1 MDDIVVGSPIAGRDR
16 METEG
21 LIGFFVN
28 TLVLRT
34 DLSGDPSFRELLGRV
49 REVALGAYA
58 HQELPFEKLVEE
70 LQPDRNLSYN
80 PLFQVVFV
88 MQNAPRKKLELAGL
102 SLTPREVA
110 SKTAKFD
117 LTLAMEET
125 DEGLIGWL
133 NYNTD
138 LFETATA
145 ERMVGHFQTL
155 LARLVAKPLLRV
167 GDCSLLTPAE
177 EEQLLLK
184 WNQTVKKYPEDLC
197 LHEQIQRQVQEH
209 PDATAISFQGQRLSY
224 SELNSRANKVAH
236 RLQELGVGPE
246 ILVAVFMERSFD
258 MVVGLLAILK
268 AGGAYVPLDPAY
280 PPARLALILEEA
292 AIPVLLTQEK
302 LLSQLPSH
310 TLTVLSLDGSD
321 SPLVTDHPQTGLDP
335 LSAVTADNL
344 AYVIY
349 TSGSTGKPKGAMILH
364 RGLTNYLTWC
374 TEAYRVADGQGAP
387 VHSSI
392 SFDLTVTAIFSP
404 LLAGREIHLLPEEA
418 GVEGLSADLLTQNNY
433 SLVKITPA
441 HLELLSRLI
450 PKQEAAGRTRA
461 LIIGGENL
469 AADSIAFWQQAAPET
484 VLVNEYGPTETVVGC
499 CVYQVPQGRHQTGSI
514 PIGRPIANT
523 QLYILDRRQ
532 QPAPIGVPGELHIG
546 GAGLARGYLKSPE
559 LTAEKFIPNPFS
571 KRPGRRLYRTGD
583 LCVYLSDGNIEYLG
597 RIDHQVKIRGFRI
610 ELGEIEEVLA
620 QHPSVRE
627 CVVLSRQDLPGEAR
641 LAAYLVPGQNSA
653 LTPGEVR
660 EYLKQKLPGYMI
672 PSAFLMLKSLPV
684 TANGKVDR
692 KALPVPAE
700 FQNQVDES
708 FQAPG
713 TLVEKELAR
722 IWCDVLNQKQA
733 GVHDNF
739 FDSGGHSLLAIQLLF
754 RIKDAFQV
762 SLPVRA
768 LFEAPTISQMAER
781 ITEESQA
788 ANRHSQRAATP
799 WAFLT
804 PIQPVGS
811 KRPLYLVPGGIG
823 GEVEFLVYARLARHL
838 GLNQPLYGLKARG
851 SDGKQEPHTQ
861 VSLMAADY
869 IREIRAFQPESPYM
883 LAGECIGGI
892 VAFEVAWQ
900 LRAQGQEVSLLAL
913 LDTTCPRQTDYLKYH
928 FDRFMIRSRK
938 GILARTF
945 HHLTQL
951 RRVPS
956 RDGDCNGNAGG

>member
-1 MDDIVVGSPIAGRDR
+1 
-16 METEG
+16 
-21 LIGFFVN
+21 
-28 TLVLRT
+28 
-34 DLSGDPSFRELLGRV
+34 
-49 REVALGAYA
+49 
-58 HQELPFEKLVEE
+58 
-70 LQPDRNLSYN
+70 
-80 PLFQVVFV
+80 
-88 MQNAPRKKLELAGL
+88 
-102 SLTPREVA
+102 
-110 SKTAKFD
+110 
-117 LTLAMEET
+117 
-125 DEGLIGWL
+125 
-133 NYNTD
+133 
-138 LFETATA
+138 
-145 ERMVGHFQTL
+145 
-155 LARLVAKPLLRV
+155 
-167 GDCSLLTPAE
+167 
-177 EEQLLLK
+177 
-184 WNQTVKKYPEDLC
+184 
-197 LHEQIQRQVQEH
+197 
-209 PDATAISFQGQRLSY
+209 
-224 SELNSRANKVAH
+224 
-236 RLQELGVGPE
+236 
-246 ILVAVFMERSFD
+246 
-258 MVVGLLAILK
+258 
-268 AGGAYVPLDPAY
+268 
-280 PPARLALILEEA
+280 
-292 AIPVLLTQEK
+292 
-302 LLSQLPSH
+302 
-310 TLTVLSLDGSD
+310 
-321 SPLVTDHPQTGLDP
+321 
-335 LSAVTADNL
+335 
-344 AYVIY
+344 
-349 TSGSTGKPKGAMILH
+349 
-364 RGLTNYLTWC
+364 
-374 TEAYRVADGQGAP
+374 
-387 VHSSI
+387 
-392 SFDLTVTAIFSP
+392 
-404 LLAGREIHLLPEEA
+404 
-418 GVEGLSADLLTQNNY
+418 LSADLLTQKNY

-441 HLELLSRLI
+441 HLELLSRLV

-461 LIIGGENL
+461 LVIGGENL

-499 CVYQVPQGRHQTGSI
+499 CVYQVPQARHQTGSI

-532 QPAPIGVPGELHIG
+532 HPVPLGVPGELYIG
-546 GAGLARGYLKSPE
+546 GAGLARGYLKSPG
-559 LTAEKFIPNPFS
+559 LTAERFIPNPFS
-571 KRPGRRLYRTGD
+571 KGPGGRLYRTGD

-620 QHPSVRE
+620 QHPSLRE

-641 LAAYLVPGQNSA
+641 LVAYLVPGQNSA

-692 KALPVPAE
+692 KALPAPTE

-708 FQAPG
+708 FQAPS

-722 IWCDVLNQKQA
+722 IWCEVLNLKRA

-739 FDSGGHSLLAIQLLF
+739 FDSGGHSLLAIQFLF

-811 KRPLYLVPGGIG
+811 MRPLYLVPGGIG

-851 SDGKQEPHTQ
+851 SDGKQKPHTQ
-861 VSLMAADY
+861 VSQMAADY

-913 LDTTCPRQTDYLKYH
+913 LDTTCPRQTDYLKYY
-928 FDRFMIRSRK
+928 FEKFMIRSRK
-938 GILARTF
+938 TVLARTF

-951 RRVPS
+951 RRIPS
-956 RDGDCNGNAGG
+956 RERLNYMRENYRKARTRFGSSPHPKAASHAVKSEQLAALRPSALLDHYFKTLIRYKPKVYPGRITLLVSEESYRNDPSMGWSRFAKGGLDIHPLPGDHQTYIREYAQAAAACLKKCLEKL